1 MYDIKSSD
9 NFVLRFEQT
18 VKECWNM
25 PALSDYK
32 STTLTYG
39 ELAKEIETLVLLWK
53 NAGLKKGD
61 KIAINAR
68 SSAAWAKLFY
78 AAQAGGFVA
87 VQIFNAFTPSD
98 TENLVNHSES
108 RILYTEKAIF
118 EKMDFDRLPGLV
130 AALDAKSGELLAS
143 RGAFPDLYNTK
154 DEAFAKV
161 HADGYGPD
169 KVRFTPV
176 GLDDIAAIM
185 YTSGSTGNPKGV
197 MLANRNLSMN
207 IYFLPSHVPFK
218 RGENYVSILPYAHI
232 FGMTVDMIA
241 PLCYGMH
248 LVVLGL
254 PPIPANL
261 KPALRE
267 YKPRVFFSVPLVLT
281 KLIEDTLGEFIH
293 SKSGSAKLEN
303 YKNNPDFCN
312 ALRIIFDQAL
322 GGHIEM
328 FATGG
333 AAIPE
338 HFEKL
343 LVERLQLPFIT
354 GYGMTETAPVI
365 SIGHLGKYKL
375 RECGEWIREGVD
387 LKIDSSD
394 PARVPGEILV
404 KGNIVFKG
412 YYKNEEAT
420 RAAFTQDGWF
430 RTGDLATIDEE
441 DSLFIVG
448 RCKSMILS
456 SNGQNIFPEEIEVV
470 LNSLPYVAESLIVT
484 RNDRLVALVVPDMNL
499 AGDLDAAGLKSIMD
513 SNLEILNQK
522 MPAYS
527 QVSSYELHYEPFA
540 KTPKGSIRR
549 FMYE

>member
-1 MYDIKSSD
+1 
-9 NFVLRFEQT
+9 
-18 VKECWNM
+18 M

-108 RILYTEKAIF
+108 RILYTEEAIF

-365 SIGHLGKYKL
+365 SIGHLGK
-375 RECGEWIREGVD
+375 CGEWIREGVD

-499 AGDLDAAGLKSIMD
+499 AGELDAAGLKSIMD